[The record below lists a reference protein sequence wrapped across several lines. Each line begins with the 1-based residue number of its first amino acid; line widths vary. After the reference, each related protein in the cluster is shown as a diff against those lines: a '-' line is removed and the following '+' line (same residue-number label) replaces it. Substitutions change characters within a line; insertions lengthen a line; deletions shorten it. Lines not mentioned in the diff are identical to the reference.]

1 MYCLNGLGLPTSPH
15 VTLNFADKEVT
26 AVADSG
32 AEVCWISEQVY
43 EDVTAAGLPA
53 LGLTI

>member
-1 MYCLNGLGLPTSPH
+1 MYLNGLGLPASSH

-26 AVADSG
+26 AVADRG
-32 AEVCWISEQVY
+32 AEVCWMCEEMY

-53 LGLTI
+53 LELTI